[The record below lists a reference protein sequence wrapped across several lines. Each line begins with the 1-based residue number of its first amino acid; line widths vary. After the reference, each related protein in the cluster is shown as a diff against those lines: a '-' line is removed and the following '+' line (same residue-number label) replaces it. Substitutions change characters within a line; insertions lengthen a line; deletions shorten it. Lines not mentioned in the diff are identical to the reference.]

1 VSFPFVE
8 GEEDSFQKESLSP
21 QVIYIHG
28 SLLERGI
35 GWYLETLVRDDNFEA
50 RSVEYYSIPAA
61 AYAVIGYSI
70 QIPQKVL
77 DSQEGLEFVLSLRP
91 GTWGGGL

>member
-1 VSFPFVE
+1 M
-8 GEEDSFQKESLSP
+8 
-21 QVIYIHG
+21 HG
-28 SLLERGI
+28 SLLVRRI
-35 GWYLETLVRDDNFEA
+35 GWYLESLGRNDNFE
-50 RSVEYYSIPAA
+50 SSTVEYYSIPGA
-61 AYAVIGYSI
+61 AYAAIGYSI